1 MNAGRRS
8 TLALL
13 ALGVMG
19 VAACDAAAPGP
30 STPASAPA
38 SLASAAVP
46 AASTSS
52 APAGGTSP
60 TTTPT
65 RRGLGAELDIHS
77 FPREL
82 SGTTLEFVSDG
93 WGILYSSSRAPDSG
107 REAAPDLWRYEP
119 GGDEPVLVW
128 RNPKRDH
135 SIVKIAGFNGT
146 AAFVDIPITGE
157 RAWDLWLAPRTGTEA
172 ILLDRH
178 PGDEAVPSLV
188 PSLASWGDR
197 VVWTASDRGPDGPV
211 SQLLL
216 AEAPHWEPRVLLE
229 RASAT
234 AELWLPSLFDTQ
246 LVYTEVVYAPDR
258 RTDERRVF
266 YLDLADPGAE
276 PRRLDT
282 SGRATMPLILGN
294 TVLWKEADPGMNMFN
309 WGRMFR
315 YDLTTATV
323 APLSVAPQE
332 QVNYPSIGERYAAWW
347 GINSFEFGIYDL
359 ELSQPGFIESYSE
372 ASQDNV
378 LRPHLSGSLLVW
390 LFANFSDVNAPV
402 SELRYTFLP
411 DPGTGRGDR

>member
-1 MNAGRRS
+1 V
-8 TLALL
+8 LALF
-13 ALGVMG
+13 ALGMAG
-19 VAACDAAAPGP
+19 AAACNAVAPSPSIPGSRP
-30 STPASAPA
+30 PTFASAPNPVGSAGSTPAGP
-38 SLASAAVP
+38 
-46 AASTSS
+46 
-52 APAGGTSP
+52 SP
-60 TTTPT
+60 RATPT
-65 RRGLGAELDIHS
+65 RGGLGAELDIRS
-77 FPREL
+77 FPRDV

-107 REAAPDLWRYEP
+107 PEAAPDLWRYEP
-119 GGDEPVLVW
+119 GADEPVLVW
-128 RNPKRDH
+128 RNPQRDH

-157 RAWDLWLAPRTGTEA
+157 RAWDLWLVPRTGAEA
-172 ILLDRH
+172 IRLDRH
-178 PGDEAVPSLV
+178 PGDEDVPSLV
-188 PSLASWGDR
+188 PSLAVWGDR
-197 VVWTASDRGPDGPV
+197 VAWTASDRGQDGPV

-216 AEAPHWEPRVLLE
+216 AEAPAWEPRVLLE
-229 RASAT
+229 RRSAE

-258 RTDERRVF
+258 QTDERRVF

-282 SGRATMPLILGN
+282 SGRATMPLVLGN

-315 YDLTTATV
+315 YDLATGGV

-332 QVNYPSIGERYAAWW
+332 QVNYPSIGERYVAWW
-347 GINSFEFGIYDL
+347 GINAFEFGIYDL
-359 ELSQPGFIESYSE
+359 ELSRPGFIESYSE

-390 LFANFSDVNAPV
+390 LFANFSDMSAPV
-402 SELRYTFLP
+402 SELRYAFLP